1 MKYLTT
7 ITAASILAVSGFANA
22 ETTLTQNE
30 MDGVN
35 AGGFAFAD
43 AVATAI
49 GIVNSTFTA
58 TITEVVATGVIFGQY
73 GVIFV
78 VDSDAYATSSS
89 DSDGQ
94 AVSIANAEGETQ
106 GTLLADTVSNTLTAT
121 DTVGPLGSSVGWAE
135 NTSLASSNIVGLFA
149 AAASSS
155 GSASSLSNG
164 I

>member
-7 ITAASILAVSGFANA
+7 ITAASVLAVSGFANA

-58 TITEVVATGVIFGQY
+58 TVTEVVAVNVIFGQL
-73 GVIFV
+73 GAIFV
-78 VDSDAYATSSS
+78 IDSDAFAASASN
-89 DSDGQ
+89 SDGK
-94 AVSIANAEGETQ
+94 AISVANAEGETQ
-106 GTLLADTVSNTLTAT
+106 GTLLADTSSNSATAT
-121 DTVGPLGSSVGWAE
+121 DTVGPLASSRGFA
-135 NTSLASSNIVGLFA
+135 NNISNASSNIVGLFA

-155 GSASSLSNG
+155 GSSSSLSNG